1 MVRRPTILPV
11 VLIAVPV
18 VLIPAI
24 CILANVLPYLQVRE
38 EACRYVGAGRRP
50 NAPAKPPNPPRQDDP
65 IIPVET
71 SASISAQAAASVS
84 AEASAPIP
92 PTDVVSGPKPAS
104 QLALPR
110 SAPAIPGMPRYR
122 IVESQARG
130 DVAGGMAA
138 RSEKSEESAEP
149 KENAAPLPASLRA
162 GSAHLDTAGG
172 ILSPQ
177 EQGYRDEFH
186 AKASSDRRTS
196 GDTVAEIGRIP
207 TGAAGRNEPHDI
219 SGFGK
224 GDILKEWPI
233 ADPATLSTRSETATT
248 GETAT
253 SESATTGE
261 AARASPAGD
270 GSEVGAAPAGES
282 GSGESDARAGLSDD
296 IPPLEPILW
305 PRRKGDATQE
315 SPPVA
320 AEPSVPLS
328 RPDDPRGASAPVS
341 QRLRRLPPPEP
352 AAGLSHERLR
362 SAAEAI
368 EP

>member
-1 MVRRPTILPV
+1 
-11 VLIAVPV
+11 
-18 VLIPAI
+18 
-24 CILANVLPYLQVRE
+24 
-38 EACRYVGAGRRP
+38 
-50 NAPAKPPNPPRQDDP
+50 
-65 IIPVET
+65 
-71 SASISAQAAASVS
+71 
-84 AEASAPIP
+84 
-92 PTDVVSGPKPAS
+92 
-104 QLALPR
+104 
-110 SAPAIPGMPRYR
+110 
-122 IVESQARG
+122 
-130 DVAGGMAA
+130 
-138 RSEKSEESAEP
+138 
-149 KENAAPLPASLRA
+149 
-162 GSAHLDTAGG
+162 
-172 ILSPQ
+172 
-177 EQGYRDEFH
+177 
-186 AKASSDRRTS
+186 
-196 GDTVAEIGRIP
+196 EIGRIP

-233 ADPATLSTRSETATT
+233 ADPATFPTWSETATT

-253 SESATTGE
+253 SESASTGETATSETATTGE

-315 SPPVA
+315 STPVA

-328 RPDDPRGASAPVS
+328 RPDDARGASAPVS

-368 EP
+368 EPIPLYPDTGYPALFP